1 MGITVAKVTLWKGVG
16 PVVQMETRRRERAAA
31 ELEGGSSL
39 VTAGDAA
46 TGEFRCAECGYG
58 VAVRSV
64 LPECPMC
71 RGRAW
76 EDADVMRRRRTPP
89 R

>member
-1 MGITVAKVTLWKGVG
+1 MGITVAKVTSSEGVG
-16 PVVQMETRRRERAAA
+16 SVVQMETRRGERAAA
-31 ELEGGSSL
+31 EPEGGSSL
-39 VTAGDAA
+39 FTAGHPA

-58 VAVRSV
+58 VAVRSA

-76 EDADVMRRRRTPP
+76 EDADVMRRRHAPP